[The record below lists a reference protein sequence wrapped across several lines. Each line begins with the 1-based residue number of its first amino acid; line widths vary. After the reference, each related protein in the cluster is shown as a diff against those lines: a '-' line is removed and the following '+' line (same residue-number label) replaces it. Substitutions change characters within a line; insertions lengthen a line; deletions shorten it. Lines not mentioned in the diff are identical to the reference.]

1 MGWPVVERDMI
12 DWTRV
17 EELRAE
23 IGCED
28 FAEVVELFL
37 DEVDGIVARLQRAP
51 DPARYEDD
59 LHFLKGS
66 AWNLGFR
73 AFGALCQDGERRS
86 AAGNATSVDIGAI
99 VASYL
104 ASRAVFLE
112 HGAGQRGSASSAA

>member
-1 MGWPVVERDMI
+1 MI

-37 DEVDGIVARLQRAP
+37 DEVDGVVARLQCAP
-51 DPARYEDD
+51 DPTRFEDD

-66 AWNLGFR
+66 AWNLGFE
-73 AFGALCQDGERRS
+73 AFGALCQNGERLAS
-86 AAGNATSVDIGAI
+86 AGNPDSVNIEPIIAC
-99 VASYL
+99 YL
-104 ASRAVFLE
+104 ASRATFLE
-112 HGAGQRGSASSAA
+112 HGAAAPKPGASAA